1 MRNGTL
7 FANTT
12 QGAVEKREMR
22 WQDAKQSVRKGIFIS
37 HKQEDLRKAIE
48 IGREVTAQAQ
58 VPCYVDQLDPNV
70 GSDSADLVTYIQE
83 VIHQCRS
90 LLAVMSNNT
99 QASWWVPLEIGVAL
113 ETQKFIGS
121 YNTDHTELP
130 SYLWSWPTM
139 TTNQE
144 AAAPCPASTIFAGWR
159 QSVLPV
165 HLLGLAPLLG
175 SVGPVAGDV
184 KLQDDGVVHDP
195 VNRRGGGHGVGKDAL
210 PLGEDQV

>member
-12 QGAVEKREMR
+12 PGSAERREMR
-22 WQDAKQSVRKGIFIS
+22 WQDAKQSMRNGIFIS

-90 LLAVMSNNT
+90 LLAVVSNNT

-113 ETQKFIGS
+113 ETQKFVGS
-121 YNTDHTELP
+121 YNTDHTDLP

-144 AAAPCPASTIFAGWR
+144 AAEWARAVRRSSSADQLHRAWR
-159 QSVLPV
+159 SRNPRL
-165 HLLGLAPLLG
+165 
-175 SVGPVAGDV
+175 VADRAT
-184 KLQDDGVVHDP
+184 LF
-195 VNRRGGGHGVGKDAL
+195 RSL
-210 PLGEDQV
+210 

>member
-7 FANTT
+7 FASTN
-12 QGAVEKREMR
+12 QGVAERREMR
-22 WQDAKQSVRKGIFIS
+22 WQVATQYMRNGIFIS
-37 HKQEDLRKAIE
+37 HKQEDLHKAIQ
-48 IGREVTAQAQ
+48 IGRQVTAQAQ

-90 LLAVMSNNT
+90 LLAVVSNNT

-113 ETQKFIGS
+113 ENKSYIGS
-121 YNTDHTELP
+121 YNTDRTELP

-144 AAAPCPASTIFAGWR
+144 AVEWARAIRRNRSADQLHQAWRSRNPRGVADRAALFR
-159 QSVLPV
+159 NL
-165 HLLGLAPLLG
+165 
-175 SVGPVAGDV
+175 
-184 KLQDDGVVHDP
+184 
-195 VNRRGGGHGVGKDAL
+195 
-210 PLGEDQV
+210 

>member
-7 FANTT
+7 FANTN
-12 QGAVEKREMR
+12 QGVSERREMH
-22 WQDAKQSVRKGIFIS
+22 WQVATQYMRNGIFIS

-58 VPCYVDQLDPNV
+58 VPCYVDQLDPHV

-90 LLAVMSNNT
+90 LLAVVSNNT

-113 ETQKFIGS
+113 ENQDYIGS
-121 YNTDHTELP
+121 YNTDRTELP

-139 TTNQE
+139 ITNQE
-144 AAAPCPASTIFAGWR
+144 AVEWARAIGRNRSADQLHQAWR
-159 QSVLPV
+159 SRNPR
-165 HLLGLAPLLG
+165 H
-175 SVGPVAGDV
+175 VADRAT
-184 KLQDDGVVHDP
+184 LF
-195 VNRRGGGHGVGKDAL
+195 RSL
-210 PLGEDQV
+210 